1 MIVGNVTGNERLQT
15 EGKIAQDRSNAE
27 YDAAD
32 KAPSKITG
40 NYNATVGAVKEM
52 VGSTLGYTELEKAG
66 AQQRLDGNA
75 ELEAAKATEYV
86 SGAGDKV
93 KGVVKENVGSTIGDE
108 KMEAQGYVTK
118 LKGESKM
125 ERNE

>member
-1 MIVGNVTGNERLQT
+1 VIAGNLTGNEKLQA

-40 NYNATVGAVKEM
+40 NYNAAVGAVKEM
-52 VGSTLGYTELEKAG
+52 VGSTLGYTELEKSG

-75 ELEAAKATEYV
+75 EIEAAKASEYV

-93 KGVVKENVGSTIGDE
+93 KGTVKENIGSTLGDE
-108 KMEAQGYVTK
+108 KMEAQGYATK
-118 LKGESKM
+118 VKGDSKM